1 MMPGSEWAAAV
12 IGTALVAW
20 ANRLAGSFG
29 GRGRVAFAVAS
40 ALLAGA
46 LVSLEHWPLALWAGV
61 AAFLWRSLPTRW
73 VWYAAH
79 YEIVG
84 QRPEWDAIGMGAA
97 LFLAAGFVLLLPFGL
112 IGAAAGSA
120 VATAGWLVGA
130 WAYRRFGLSRG
141 WDAAS
146 EVNPAEW
153 IAGAH
158 WAGGLII
165 ACTAGGLLT

>member
-1 MMPGSEWAAAV
+1 MTPGFEWVAV
-12 IGTALVAW
+12 VVGAALVAG

-29 GRGRVAFAVAS
+29 GRGRVAFAFAS
-40 ALLAGA
+40 ALLVGA
-46 LVSLEHWPLALWAGV
+46 LVSVEHWPLAIWAGV

-73 VWYAAH
+73 VWDLTHWERYATGPAWH
-79 YEIVG
+79 
-84 QRPEWDAIGMGAA
+84 AAA
-97 LFLAAGFVLLLPFGL
+97 LGSGVLFAAGFVLLLPFGL

-158 WAGGLII
+158 WAAGLII
-165 ACTAGGLLT
+165 ASAAGGLLT

>member
-1 MMPGSEWAAAV
+1 MIPGFEWVALV
-12 IGTALVAW
+12 VMTALVAA

-29 GRGRVAFAVAS
+29 GRGRVAFAFAS
-40 ALLAGA
+40 ALLACA
-46 LVSLEHWPLALWAGV
+46 LVSVEHWPLALWAGV

-73 VWYAAH
+73 VWDAAH
-79 YEIVG
+79 FEKAGRTEPDWPATLQGSGV
-84 QRPEWDAIGMGAA
+84 
-97 LFLAAGFVLLLPFGL
+97 LFAAGFVLLLPFGL

-153 IAGAH
+153 IAGAA
-158 WAGGLII
+158 WAVGLVLCSG
-165 ACTAGGLLT
+165 AV